1 MLADTGL
8 RRSELANIRVGDV
21 DLDRET
27 VMVWGK
33 GAKQRVVRYGRHT
46 GTLLLQWLREQPTG
60 DRLFNLNEWGVGEM
74 LERLERKTGIK
85 CNAHAFRRTFACE
98 SVRNGLNLFYIQSLL
113 GHSTLTMTRV
123 YAEQVSSE
131 DAIKPESTEGHG
143 WTA

>member
-33 GAKQRVVRYGRHT
+33 GAKQRVVRYGPHT

-85 CNAHAFRRTFACE
+85 CNAHARIYPAHLR
-98 SVRNGLNLFYIQSLL
+98 VRVGS
-113 GHSTLTMTRV
+113 
-123 YAEQVSSE
+123 
-131 DAIKPESTEGHG
+131 
-143 WTA
+143 